1 MRTEVRP
8 GSMGQPLPGFS
19 CAVLH
24 DDRDEPTAAGTPGR
38 IAVDMTAS
46 PLAHFTG
53 YHGDPDTTGRP
64 AAAPSRVHLVN
75 SRPRKPGKVLRRV

>member
-1 MRTEVRP
+1 MLIVNGWHDDVRTDVRP

-24 DDRDEPTAAGTPGR
+24 NDHDEPAPGR

-53 YHGDPDTTGRP
+53 YHGDTDTAGRLPPAGTG
-64 AAAPSRVHLVN
+64 
-75 SRPRKPGKVLRRV
+75 G